1 MTMKTLTL
9 TIFTI
14 NAVFGALNLLLAI
27 GGALTGKDFWP
38 ANLIIG
44 TLNTCCAVDMWS
56 DVRS

>member
-1 MTMKTLTL
+1 MKTLTL